1 MAVEWGPF
9 GVRVAGVA
17 PGPIDDT
24 EGMRRLCKS
33 LHFISISCS
42 VKHFCFLP
50 TKIKKKKKQ
59 NTRMESKVVNSHL
72 FLSFYTHS
80 LLFFLSEYLIEFWI
94 KIIFILVQPNLQA
107 IAVAVV
113 GNRGSKCFLG
123 TQDTLVNKSTVR
135 AFKFMTA

>member
-50 TKIKKKKKQ
+50 TKINKNKNKTLEWSQK
-59 NTRMESKVVNSHL
+59 
-72 FLSFYTHS
+72 
-80 LLFFLSEYLIEFWI
+80 LLTVTFF
-94 KIIFILVQPNLQA
+94 
-107 IAVAVV
+107 
-113 GNRGSKCFLG
+113 
-123 TQDTLVNKSTVR
+123 
-135 AFKFMTA
+135 